1 MAPIRVLIVDD
12 HAMVRV
18 GLRHCLASYGDI
30 VVVGEAGNGREAVTQ
45 AEACQPDVVLMDL
58 VMPEMNGTE
67 ATRHIKARW
76 AGVKVL
82 ALTSFIE
89 EQYIT
94 AALEAGADGYVL
106 KDVEP
111 PDLVA
116 AIHRAHRGE
125 VPLDAQA
132 AKVIVNSWR
141 NSSAGPGRAPAI
153 SPLSEREIEVLRLAA
168 EGKSNRDIAGALV
181 ISEKTVKAH
190 MSSILAKLGVQNRVQ
205 AIRYGRQTGL
215 LSS

>member
-1 MAPIRVLIVDD
+1 MAPVRVLIVDD
-12 HAMVRV
+12 HAMVRI
-18 GLRHCLASYGDI
+18 GLKHCLASYGDT
-30 VVVGEAGNGREAVTQ
+30 VVVGEAGNGREAVRQ
-45 AEACQPDVVLMDL
+45 AEASQPDVVLMDL
-58 VMPEMNGTE
+58 VMPELNGTE
-67 ATRHIKARW
+67 ATRQIKARW
-76 AGVKVL
+76 PEIKVL

-94 AALEAGADGYVL
+94 AALEAGAEGYVL
-106 KDVEP
+106 KDIEP

-116 AIHRAHRGE
+116 AIQKAHRGE

-132 AKVIVNSWR
+132 ARVIVNSWR
-141 NSSAGPGRAPAI
+141 STAAGPGHPAA
-153 SPLSEREIEVLRLAA
+153 SPLTDREVEVLRLAA
-168 EGKSNRDIAGALV
+168 EGKSNRDIAAALV

-190 MSSILAKLGVQNRVQ
+190 ISSILAKLGVQNRVQ

>member
-1 MAPIRVLIVDD
+1 MAPVRVLVVDD
-12 HAMVRV
+12 HAMVRI
-18 GLRHCLASYGDI
+18 GLKHCLASYGDI
-30 VVVGEAGNGREAVTQ
+30 VVVGEAGNGREAVRQ

-58 VMPEMNGTE
+58 VMPELNGTE
-67 ATRHIKARW
+67 AIRQIKAHW
-76 AGVKVL
+76 PGIKVL

-94 AALEAGADGYVL
+94 AALEAGAEGYVL

-116 AIHRAHRGE
+116 AIRKAHRGE

-132 AKVIVNSWR
+132 ARVIVNSWR
-141 NSSAGPGRAPAI
+141 STAAGPGHPAA
-153 SPLSEREIEVLRLAA
+153 SPLTDREVEVLRLAA
-168 EGKSNRDIAGALV
+168 EGKSNRDIAAALV

-190 MSSILAKLGVQNRVQ
+190 ISSILAKLGVQNRVQ

>member
-1 MAPIRVLIVDD
+1 MAPVRVLIVDD
-12 HAMVRV
+12 HAMVRI
-18 GLRHCLASYGDI
+18 GLKYCLASYGDI
-30 VVVGEAGNGREAVTQ
+30 VVVGEAGNGREAVRQ

-58 VMPEMNGTE
+58 VIPELNGIE
-67 ATRHIKARW
+67 ATRQIKARW
-76 AGVKVL
+76 PEIRVL

-94 AALEAGADGYVL
+94 AALEAGAEGYVL

-116 AIHRAHRGE
+116 AIQKAHRGE

-132 AKVIVNSWR
+132 ARVIVNSWR
-141 NSSAGPGRAPAI
+141 STSARPGRPAAA
-153 SPLSEREIEVLRLAA
+153 SSLTDREVEVLRLAA
-168 EGKSNRDIAGALV
+168 EGKSNRDIAAALV

>member
-1 MAPIRVLIVDD
+1 MAPVRVLIVDD
-12 HAMVRV
+12 HAMVRI
-18 GLRHCLASYGDI
+18 GLKHCLASYGDI
-30 VVVGEAGNGREAVTQ
+30 VVVGEAGNGREAVRQ

-58 VMPEMNGTE
+58 VMPELNGTE
-67 ATRHIKARW
+67 ATRQIKARW
-76 AGVKVL
+76 PEIKVL

-94 AALEAGADGYVL
+94 AALEAGAEGYVL
-106 KDVEP
+106 KDIEP

-116 AIHRAHRGE
+116 AIQKAHRGE

-132 AKVIVNSWR
+132 ARVIVNSWR
-141 NSSAGPGRAPAI
+141 STAAGPGHPAA
-153 SPLSEREIEVLRLAA
+153 SPLTDREVEVLRLAA
-168 EGKSNRDIAGALV
+168 EGKSNRDIAAALV

-190 MSSILAKLGVQNRVQ
+190 ISSILAKLGVQNRVQ

>member
-12 HAMVRV
+12 HAMVRI
-18 GLRHCLASYGDI
+18 GLKYCLASYGDI
-30 VVVGEAGNGREAVTQ
+30 VVVAEAGNGREAVRQ

-58 VMPEMNGTE
+58 VMPELNGTE
-67 ATRHIKARW
+67 AIRQIKARW
-76 AGVKVL
+76 PEIKVL

-89 EQYIT
+89 EQYIM
-94 AALEAGADGYVL
+94 AALEAGAEGYVL

-111 PDLVA
+111 SDLVA
-116 AIHRAHRGE
+116 AIQMAHRGE
-125 VPLDAQA
+125 LPLDAQA
-132 AKVIVNSWR
+132 ARVIVNSWR
-141 NSSAGPGRAPAI
+141 STTAGPSRPAAAAP
-153 SPLSEREIEVLRLAA
+153 LTDREVEVLRLAA
-168 EGKSNRDIAGALV
+168 EGKSNRDIAADLV

-190 MSSILAKLGVQNRVQ
+190 MSSVLAKLGVHNRVQ

>member
-1 MAPIRVLIVDD
+1 MAPVRVLIVDD
-12 HAMVRV
+12 HAMVRI
-18 GLRHCLASYGDI
+18 GLKHCLASYGDI
-30 VVVGEAGNGREAVTQ
+30 VVVGEAGNGREAVRQ
-45 AEACQPDVVLMDL
+45 AEAGQPDVVLMDL
-58 VMPEMNGTE
+58 VMPELNGTE
-67 ATRHIKARW
+67 AIRQIKARW
-76 AGVKVL
+76 PEIKVL

-94 AALEAGADGYVL
+94 AALEAGAEGYVL

-111 PDLVA
+111 RDLVA
-116 AIHRAHRGE
+116 AIRKAHRGE

-132 AKVIVNSWR
+132 ARVIVNSWR
-141 NSSAGPGRAPAI
+141 STAAA
-153 SPLSEREIEVLRLAA
+153 SPLTDREVEVLRLAA
-168 EGKSNRDIAGALV
+168 EGKSNRDIAAALV

-190 MSSILAKLGVQNRVQ
+190 ISSILAKLGVQNRVQ

>member
-1 MAPIRVLIVDD
+1 MAPVRVLIVDD
-12 HAMVRV
+12 HAMVRI
-18 GLRHCLASYGDI
+18 GLKHCLASYGDI
-30 VVVGEAGNGREAVTQ
+30 VVVGEAGNGREAVRQ

-58 VMPEMNGTE
+58 VMPELNGTE
-67 ATRHIKARW
+67 ATRQIKARW
-76 AGVKVL
+76 PEIKVL

-94 AALEAGADGYVL
+94 AALEAGAEGYVL

-116 AIHRAHRGE
+116 AIQKAHRGE

-132 AKVIVNSWR
+132 ARVIVNSWR
-141 NSSAGPGRAPAI
+141 STAAGPGHPAA
-153 SPLSEREIEVLRLAA
+153 SPLTDREVEVLRLAA
-168 EGKSNRDIAGALV
+168 EGKSNRDIAAALV

-190 MSSILAKLGVQNRVQ
+190 ISSILAKLGVQNRVQ
-205 AIRYGRQTGL
+205 AIRYGRQTGW